1 MSKEVCR
8 ADWEEEEDFD
18 VVKILN
24 RNRKFQELRYIIA
37 LQICV
42 GLFQFQMQM
51 IISRLK
57 ISQIKPERLL
67 IYVWCIIRYVWKIW
81 YELLNHDIQYYRNF
95 NNLSIHANICNMQH
109 DQNWMH
115 IDTCGKL
122 FTRFENGLGC
132 NAHFCTRL

>member
-42 GLFQFQMQM
+42 GLFESQMQM
-51 IISRLK
+51 ITSRWK
-57 ISQIKPERLL
+57 ISQIKPEWSL
-67 IYVWCIIRYVWKIW
+67 IYDWCITIIQYVCNIW
-81 YELLNHDIQYYRNF
+81 YELLNHDIQYYKNF

-115 IDTCGKL
+115 IDTCRKL
-122 FTRFENGLGC
+122 FTRFEND
-132 NAHFCTRL
+132 

>member
-42 GLFQFQMQM
+42 GLFQFQINVTARYLFKILCMQM
-51 IISRLK
+51 DLV
-57 ISQIKPERLL
+57 L
-67 IYVWCIIRYVWKIW
+67 
-81 YELLNHDIQYYRNF
+81 HMTF
-95 NNLSIHANICNMQH
+95 
-109 DQNWMH
+109 
-115 IDTCGKL
+115 
-122 FTRFENGLGC
+122 
-132 NAHFCTRL
+132 